1 MADSPLLARLFAPRD
16 PAGRWWDRASIL
28 LLIVALLVALSTFG
42 DYGITWDEWP
52 HIGYGD
58 RVAAFW
64 GTGFADQSAV
74 TFRTNYFY
82 GGGYDYLGALF
93 RWLAKPLASWR
104 AMHLL
109 GALVGVLGVA
119 GTWQLARRLAGPFAG
134 FAAALLLAT
143 NPVYWGHMF
152 NNPKDLPFAVGYVWA
167 LRCLVD
173 LIAALPRPSRR
184 QWILLA
190 ITTGMAMSV
199 RIAGVLL
206 LCYLGLAVLV
216 YADVQGRVRRSAA
229 ASWAY
234 LARLGPRIAAVA
246 ASAWLIMLL
255 TWPWALLDPIRRPF
269 LTLVRMS
276 QYTDH
281 KRLMPFAGQDIWTHD
296 VDWTY
301 LPHYFG
307 YQLPEFVLALT
318 LLATLVAIFTVA
330 RRITDPRHHLRAL
343 ALLTLGV
350 AIWLPPLYAIVRGSI
365 LYDGYRH
372 FLFVVPPLTV
382 LAALLLDLGVAS
394 LARRIGRSAQLLAA
408 GLLALV
414 GADLVRTMLALHPH
428 EYVYF
433 NRLIGGV
440 GGAQGDYD
448 TDYYGNSYKE
458 AAEGL
463 ARYVWQTEPA
473 NYLDTVYYY
482 SGCVTPFIARHYLP
496 PNFRSQR
503 RRPDRTRHADFFLGY
518 TRSHCDRHH
527 PDAPVVFAVHRR
539 GADLN
544 LVKDLRDGETNDSSN
559 VTRDAGMIIGP
570 RLPGDR
576 DAAPQIGPALPPD
589 LAAERAARRASERPA
604 PPPLEQTTIR
614 DEQDPAGDPP

>member
-16 PAGRWWDRASIL
+16 PAGRWWDRASVL
-28 LLIVALLVALSTFG
+28 LLIVALSLALASFG

-64 GTGFADQSAV
+64 GTGLADQSAV
-74 TFRTNYFY
+74 TFRTNYYY
-82 GGGYDYLGALF
+82 GGGYDYLGAIF
-93 RWLAKPLASWR
+93 RALAKPLESWR

-134 FAAALLLAT
+134 FAAALLLVT

-152 NNPKDLPFAVGYVWA
+152 NNPKDLPFAVAYVWA

-173 LIAALPRPSRR
+173 VIAAFPRPTRR

-190 ITTGMAMSV
+190 VTTGMAMSV

-206 LCYLGLAVLV
+206 LCYLGLAALLHAGVH
-216 YADVQGRVRRSAA
+216 GRARRSGAA
-229 ASWAY
+229 TWAY
-234 LARLGPRIAAVA
+234 LARLGPRFAAVA

-281 KRLMPFAGQDIWTHD
+281 KRLMPFAGEDIWTHD

-307 YQLPEFVLALT
+307 YQLPELVLALF
-318 LLATLVAIFTVA
+318 LIATLVALVGVVRGIRTP
-330 RRITDPRHHLRAL
+330 DHHLRAL
-343 ALLTLGV
+343 ALLILGLS
-350 AIWLPPLYAIVRGSI
+350 IWLPPIYAIVRGSI

-394 LARRIGRSAQLLAA
+394 LARRIGRAAWLLAA

-433 NRLIGGV
+433 NRLIGGL
-440 GGAQGDYD
+440 GGAQGRYD

-463 ARYVWQTEPA
+463 ARHLWQSERTT
-473 NYLDTVYYY
+473 YLDTIYYY
-482 SGCVTPFIARHYLP
+482 SGCVTPFTARHYFP

-503 RRPDRTRHADFFLGY
+503 RRPDRGEHADFFLGY
-518 TRSHCDRHH
+518 TRSRCDRRH
-527 PDAPVVFAVHRR
+527 PDAPVVFAVHRL

-544 LVKDLRDGETNDSSN
+544 LVKDLRDREANDSPQ

-570 RLPGDR
+570 RLASDR
-576 DAAPQIGPALPPD
+576 DPTPPIGPALPPD
-589 LAAERAARRASERPA
+589 LAAERAARRAAIRGEG
-604 PPPLEQTTIR
+604 EGEGQTTNKR
-614 DEQDPAGDPP
+614 EAAP